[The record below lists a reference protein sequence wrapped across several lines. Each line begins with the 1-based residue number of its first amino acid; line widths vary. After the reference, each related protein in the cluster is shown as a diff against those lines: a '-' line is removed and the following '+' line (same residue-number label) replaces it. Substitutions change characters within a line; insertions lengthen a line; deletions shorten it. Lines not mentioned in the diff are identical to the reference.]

1 MTNSISEIY
10 ELPHKHILEYKLE
23 GLLSENERLTK
34 LINEKFSENHK
45 LLDYVAKVIVL
56 NTDKEKLLL
65 NLINKEKSL
74 GFLSND
80 MKYVR
85 NQEKNKRHTS
95 KSEKKS

>member
-45 LLDYVAKVIVL
+45 LL
-56 NTDKEKLLL
+56 T
-65 NLINKEKSL
+65 
-74 GFLSND
+74 
-80 MKYVR
+80 M
-85 NQEKNKRHTS
+85 
-95 KSEKKS
+95 